1 MRGKIAILNIML
13 AIALIY
19 APVAAAQQPAS
30 FGEWAY
36 VKAVPQGAELTI
48 KLKDGHTVR
57 GKLSS
62 VTDTALSITGKN
74 NKTETV
80 DRNDVSKIYQSIR
93 KEEKTKYT
101 LIGAGVG
108 AAVGG
113 GIGAAKNSPPID
125 DGEIYPVIGVSLG
138 AGIGA
143 LAGWLVGKARRKSVL
158 IYQAR

>member
-1 MRGKIAILNIML
+1 MRRSIVILNIFL
-13 AIALIY
+13 AVALIY
-19 APVAAAQQPAS
+19 SPVAAAQQSAS
-30 FGEWAY
+30 SGEWVS
-36 VKAVPQGAELTI
+36 VKALPQGAKLI
-48 KLKDGHTVR
+48 VKLKDGQTLR
-57 GKLSS
+57 GKLAS
-62 VTDTALSITGKN
+62 VTDTTLSVVVKN

-80 DRNDVSKIYQSIR
+80 DRNNVSEVYQLKR
-93 KEEKTKYT
+93 KAEKTKYA

-125 DGEIYPVIGVSLG
+125 DGGIYPIIGVTLG

-143 LAGWLVGKARRKSVL
+143 VGGLLFGMARRKRVL